1 MTIGASPVI
10 GGTAEHGLRAG
21 THARLRRTCEP
32 VDVTTGRLRPALAQ
46 RPSVLA
52 VAGVVAVA
60 VGLVTIGIVAA
71 ITADPV
77 ETDAIDL
84 GAAPYDPAVFPDR
97 HIAEALASA
106 MGDDDATQRILDRL
120 TPEATRGIDP
130 RSFEDVQAEVAGSRI
145 DVDGVLLR
153 DDAQLAVLVSSVDGP
168 FSVVVAFPPDR
179 PEAIE
184 GLLFTAALSSD
195 DGPISDVE
203 WVLLAAA
210 MLALVAAGLAGTS
223 GRWHWLAGLTAGLG
237 LLERT
242 GWEPAQDVAIL
253 AVPMAVALAVGAAAG
268 PRRPHWLVPLAL
280 VGAVTSVLPV
290 MSIDPGS
297 ARPFGHLV
305 TVETFVGHSRVLQQ
319 VAAAVV
325 LAAAAATAA
334 WFGRRLAVTDR
345 RAERWDLAAGVVA
358 ALPII
363 GVSVAGLVHPVPI
376 DLTTSGWATAALVAI
391 AAGRGARLAQRHAD
405 LTSIA
410 ATVAD
415 LGAGRSTDLADVIA
429 RALDDPTV
437 VVLHADGDGFV
448 DREGRPATL
457 PDDPARSTLLQL
469 DGETVGAIV
478 HDVAVAADPERLRAA
493 CDAVKLS
500 LANERLTAQ
509 IRRQLDEVRAS
520 RQRLLHAEER
530 ARRRIERD
538 LHDGAQQRLTAAML
552 ALRMVQADTASN
564 APDVAE
570 RLDPIGGEL
579 QRAVDEI
586 RELARGVR
594 PAALD
599 GGLTAAVD
607 DLAERAAVP
616 VTVDSGLER
625 RLPDDVETV
634 AYFVVSE
641 ALTNATR
648 HAGASHVTVAVHDD
662 GSSVRVVV
670 RDDGCGVAFTVAAG
684 ERPASHGTAGTG
696 LVGLFDRLD
705 AVGGT
710 LDVRRVHDAGDAHGT
725 IVEAVLPCAS

>member
-21 THARLRRTCEP
+21 THVRLRRTCEP

-60 VGLVTIGIVAA
+60 VGLVTIGIFAA

-130 RSFEDVQAEVAGSRI
+130 RSFEDVQAEAAGSRI
-145 DVDGVLLR
+145 EVDGVLLR
-153 DDAQLAVLVSSVDGP
+153 DDTQLAVLLSSSDGP
-168 FSVVVAFPPDR
+168 FSIVVAFPPDR

-203 WVLLAAA
+203 SVLLAAA
-210 MLALVAAGLAGTS
+210 MLALVAAGLAGAG

-237 LLERT
+237 LLEPT
-242 GWEPAQDVAIL
+242 GWEPVQDVAIV
-253 AVPMAVALAVGAAAG
+253 AVPLAAALAVGAAAG
-268 PRRPHWLVPLAL
+268 ARRPHWLVPLAL
-280 VGAVTSVLPV
+280 AGAVASVIPV
-290 MSIDPGS
+290 MSVDPGTVR
-297 ARPFGHLV
+297 AFGHLV
-305 TVETFVGHSRVLQQ
+305 TVETFVGHTRVLQQ
-319 VAAAVV
+319 VAAVTV

-345 RAERWDLAAGVVA
+345 RAERWDLAGGVVA
-358 ALPII
+358 TLPII

-415 LGAGRSTDLADVIA
+415 LGAGRSTDLAEVIA

-437 VVLHADGDGFV
+437 VVLHARGGAFV
-448 DREGRPATL
+448 DRDGRPIQL
-457 PDDPARSTLLQL
+457 PDDPTRSTRLVI

-478 HDVAVAADPERLRAA
+478 HDPAVAADPERLRAA

-509 IRRQLDEVRAS
+509 IRWQLDEVRAS
-520 RQRLLHAEER
+520 RQRLVLAEER
-530 ARRRIERD
+530 ARQRIERD

-552 ALRMVQADTASN
+552 ALRVAQTEAQRTA
-564 APDVAE
+564 PEVAA
-570 RLDPIGGEL
+570 RLDPIGREV
-579 QRAVDEI
+579 QQAIEEI

-599 GGLTAAVD
+599 GGLGPAVEE
-607 DLAERAAVP
+607 LAERAAVP
-616 VTVDSGLER
+616 VTVRCSAT
-625 RLPDDVETV
+625 RLPHDVETT

-641 ALTNATR
+641 ALTNAVR
-648 HAGASHVTVAVHDD
+648 HAAAGHVEVAID
-662 GSSVRVVV
+662 GDAAALVVRV
-670 RDDGCGVAFTVAAG
+670 RDDGIGIGRRIEPG
-684 ERPASHGTAGTG
+684 ERPADASSGGTG
-696 LVGLFDRLD
+696 LIGLFDRVD
-705 AVGGT
+705 AHSGTLSVETAPDGGT
-710 LDVRRVHDAGDAHGT
+710 VLEVR
-725 IVEAVLPCAS
+725 LPCAS